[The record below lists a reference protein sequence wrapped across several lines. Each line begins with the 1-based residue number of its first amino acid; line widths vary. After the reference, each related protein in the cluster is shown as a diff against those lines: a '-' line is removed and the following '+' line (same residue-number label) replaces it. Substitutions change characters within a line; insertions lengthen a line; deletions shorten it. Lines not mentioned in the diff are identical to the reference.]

1 MMNGKPAWDENVV
14 QINLGNIMYICLYVC
29 VGNNSNGVYLEH
41 MMLTA
46 TDGKSEAQV
55 WTATW
60 ATKATKPES
69 HQRLNSKKSY
79 SHMG

>member
-1 MMNGKPAWDENVV
+1 MA
-14 QINLGNIMYICLYVC
+14 NLLGMKMLFKSIWAHIMYICLYIC
-29 VGNNSNGVYLEH
+29 VGNNPNGVYLEP

-69 HQRLNSKKSY
+69 HHRLNSKTNY